1 MVCHPHLSIHNV
13 KLSITANYPLL
24 QDVLKGEGRIV
35 AGAAYFCTEE
45 LNAHSM
51 TQYSIISEGVRG
63 RICNVDEVKVN
74 TVPSYEYHQMIFRLK
89 FLYKIPV
96 TLPKTCSKAEKTS
109 MQKFNVHDPKRGK
122 LKDDTKRRPLRR
134 KVISNMTDSFFPMY
148 PPSRRELRLITLIR
162 YKALPPEGD
171 KFTVHAINTVFNIP
185 ACDPFDVP
193 SGYYEHVRRFLW
205 RHHLFMEVE
214 KRTDDLSVA
223 VGLRSRV
230 QRYIACMDAMIGGL
244 FVKARS
250 FEGSDWR
257 STLFDL
263 YLIVDH
269 HVQGHEYRQGHLW
282 RLNNPDRIL
291 ETVDVTT
298 LGTLIWLIN
307 SRSPAADGC
316 LTGAARPDPIHPTI
330 SQCPSATFTGPA
342 QHPHLFIVPPSTPV
356 CPYLYVFIPGTCSG
370 LSSPSEVDENQDIN
384 TSLLTCL
391 GLLSLAGPPQALYKA
406 WHFAPCWFMVQND
419 PELQMFPC
427 AKWTIVIQLRHND
440 NLQTFR
446 LMHSKQIISVRSL
459 QVRLLPSLCTALLDF
474 AMYLHWFL
482 ATAIEVGKY
491 LKNPTTAFWVYPV

>member
-1 MVCHPHLSIHNV
+1 MMLWRWVVFGGDEPGIYHTCPYIRCGRSTPPLPLAIECTSVDEAKVVMQTLQTVLNPILPEPSTHELVRVISASPAIQNLLNDADGFYAVVVGRPPGVHRTEEGAIRVGASCSWPKWKRTDTLCDALAYMVV
-13 KLSITANYPLL
+13 KGIEAQLPPVVHIQVPASF
-24 QDVLKGEGRIV
+24 
-35 AGAAYFCTEE
+35 AGAAYFCTYMKH
-45 LNAHSM
+45 ASY
-51 TQYSIISEGVRG
+51 Q
-63 RICNVDEVKVN
+63 
-74 TVPSYEYHQMIFRLK
+74 PSYEYHQMIFRLK

-122 LKDDTKRRPLRR
+122 LKDDTKNAVHGAHKL
-134 KVISNMTDSFFPMY
+134 VISNMTDSFFPMY

-370 LSSPSEVDENQDIN
+370 LSR
-384 TSLLTCL
+384 
-391 GLLSLAGPPQALYKA
+391 GLVVKGIIMTAYPRD
-406 WHFAPCWFMVQND
+406 MVV
-419 PELQMFPC
+419 L
-427 AKWTIVIQLRHND
+427 
-440 NLQTFR
+440 
-446 LMHSKQIISVRSL
+446 
-459 QVRLLPSLCTALLDF
+459 
-474 AMYLHWFL
+474 
-482 ATAIEVGKY
+482 
-491 LKNPTTAFWVYPV
+491 

>member
-35 AGAAYFCTEE
+35 AGAAYFCTYMKH
-45 LNAHSM
+45 ASY
-51 TQYSIISEGVRG
+51 Q
-63 RICNVDEVKVN
+63 
-74 TVPSYEYHQMIFRLK
+74 PSYEYHQMIFRLK

-96 TLPKTCSKAEKTS
+96 MLPKTCSKAEKTS

-122 LKDDTKRRPLRR
+122 LKDDTKNAVHGAHKL
-134 KVISNMTDSFFPMY
+134 VISNMTDSFFPVY

-230 QRYIACMDAMIGGL
+230 QRYIAYMDAMIEGL

-298 LGTLIWLIN
+298 LDEKDPVWTGSSYQFDISNVPEGGWQDLAD
-307 SRSPAADGC
+307 AAANYLG
-316 LTGAARPDPIHPTI
+316 LTNPKIKWGGNP
-330 SQCPSATFTGPA
+330 
-342 QHPHLFIVPPSTPV
+342 
-356 CPYLYVFIPGTCSG
+356 
-370 LSSPSEVDENQDIN
+370 
-384 TSLLTCL
+384 TSL
-391 GLLSLAGPPQALYKA
+391 SRRYR
-406 WHFAPCWFMVQND
+406 
-419 PELQMFPC
+419 
-427 AKWTIVIQLRHND
+427 I
-440 NLQTFR
+440 
-446 LMHSKQIISVRSL
+446 
-459 QVRLLPSLCTALLDF
+459 
-474 AMYLHWFL
+474 
-482 ATAIEVGKY
+482 
-491 LKNPTTAFWVYPV
+491 